1 MTEPSSSRFGF
12 LPPSADEAAGDSFMN
27 VSLSA
32 ALYSQVSGSQSP
44 APAPKP
50 SASSASSTPQDTV
63 SFKSTAPQAPAAGDV
78 DHDGD
83 SH

>member
-1 MTEPSSSRFGF
+1 
-12 LPPSADEAAGDSFMN
+12 MN

-32 ALYSQVSGSQSP
+32 ALNSQVSGSQNP
-44 APAPKP
+44 PPAPKP
-50 SASSASSTPQDTV
+50 STSTASAIPQDTV
-63 SFKSTAPQAPAAGDV
+63 SLKSQAPAGDV